1 MAERNSDMALK
12 DLITDYDGETLETG
26 RVAAIVGIVAFI
38 VLAAWGVIAQGKDLD
53 MQAFGI
59 GFGSLVG
66 GLGVY
71 LMGDK
76 SKPKEHA
83 GGEAQ

>member
-1 MAERNSDMALK
+1 M
-12 DLITDYDGETLETG
+12 T
-26 RVAAIVGIVAFI
+26 FI
-38 VLAAWGVIAQGKDLD
+38 VLAAWGVIAQGKDFD

-76 SKPKEHA
+76 SKPKDHA

>member
-1 MAERNSDMALK
+1 
-12 DLITDYDGETLETG
+12 
-26 RVAAIVGIVAFI
+26 
-38 VLAAWGVIAQGKDLD
+38 

-59 GFGSLVG
+59 GSLVG

-83 GGEAQ
+83 PGDDS

>member
-1 MAERNSDMALK
+1 MALK

-26 RVAAIVGIVAFI
+26 RVAAIVGIAAFI
-38 VLAAWGVIAQGKDLD
+38 VLAAWGVIAQGKDFD

-83 GGEAQ
+83 PPGGDTQ